1 MHISMEDR
9 ILAALRSVVDPESGV
24 NIVDLGLVYAVG
36 VLPGGD
42 VYVQMTLTKPASPV
56 NAGLADEAEDA
67 VRRAFAGARSVYV
80 QLVWDPPWHPSMMS
94 RSARLELSR
103 KNSADPSGAAGVV
116 QPPAAD
122 DSPTTPTP
130 R

>member
-9 ILAALRSVVDPESGV
+9 ILAALRLVVDPESGV

-42 VYVQMTLTKPASPV
+42 VYVQTTLTKPASPV

-67 VRRAFAGARSVYV
+67 VRRAFAGGGPHCQDTKSKVSKLQSLLSDR
-80 QLVWDPPWHPSMMS
+80 DM
-94 RSARLELSR
+94 RLWWIDMHR
-103 KNSADPSGAAGVV
+103 APCPV
-116 QPPAAD
+116 
-122 DSPTTPTP
+122 
-130 R
+130 